1 MIHNKKSISL
11 KYLVINWISA
21 RSAPQRLSLKNGY
34 TLHFSNFPIT
44 GLCNSSAILGLTQF
58 YFQWHHQKPC
68 YQRVYE
74 KFRQVLV
81 DIHHILNF

>member
-44 GLCNSSAILGLTQF
+44 GLCNSSANSWLDTILFSMAPPETLLS
-58 YFQWHHQKPC
+58 KS
-68 YQRVYE
+68 
-74 KFRQVLV
+74 L
-81 DIHHILNF
+81 